1 MNGLKEAL
9 FGDGG
14 LLKVR
19 ALLAFLVTGVTMYMW
34 AEEISVTDA
43 QLVIVTGIDAYY
55 FGVRGAQGAVKQAL
69 KMVPN
74 GLQPDTI
81 VFNNDPMPPDD
92 PPEEGA
98 A

>member
-1 MNGLKEAL
+1 MKEAL

-19 ALLAFLVTGVTMYMW
+19 ALLAFVVTGVTMYMW

-55 FGVRGAQGAVKQAL
+55 FGVRGAQGAVKRAL
-69 KMVPN
+69 
-74 GLQPDTI
+74 GLQPDAI
-81 VFNNDPMPPDD
+81 IFNNDPTPPDE
-92 PPEEGA
+92 PEPLEEADQA

>member
-19 ALLAFLVTGVTMYMW
+19 ALLAFLVTSVTMYMW

-69 KMVPN
+69 KSVPN
-74 GLQPDTI
+74 GLQPD
-81 VFNNDPMPPDD
+81 D
-92 PPEEGA
+92 PPEEDA